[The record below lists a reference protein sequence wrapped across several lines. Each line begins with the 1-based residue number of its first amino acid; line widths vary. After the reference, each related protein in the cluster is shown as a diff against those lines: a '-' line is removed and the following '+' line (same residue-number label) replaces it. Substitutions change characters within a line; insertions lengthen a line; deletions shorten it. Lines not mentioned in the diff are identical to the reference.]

1 MRKILFK
8 KQLSLIIIAVLAIIT
23 LIGWIVWNKNNNITE
38 LENTQTLNQ
47 GTQMR
52 FGELSIGLSSINDKS
67 ALLVIHKE
75 NMEDSISKSVVAG
88 DEVAIYGYIIRV
100 SSVEK
105 SANPSTLPG
114 SSHGYIKFTI
124 NLNE

>member
-8 KQLSLIIIAVLAIIT
+8 KQLSLIIIVALAIIT

-88 DEVAIYGYIIRV
+88 NEVSIYGYTIKVNSI
-100 SSVEK
+100 EK
-105 SANPSTLPG
+105 SVNPSALPG
-114 SSHGYIKFTI
+114 STVGYIKFTI
-124 NLNE
+124 NFNK